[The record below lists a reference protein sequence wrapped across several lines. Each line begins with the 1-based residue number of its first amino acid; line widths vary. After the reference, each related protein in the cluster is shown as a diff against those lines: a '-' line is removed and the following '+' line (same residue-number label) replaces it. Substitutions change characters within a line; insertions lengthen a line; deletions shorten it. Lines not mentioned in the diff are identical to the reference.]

1 MIVET
6 GWLAS
11 LRCVACGGEVMMIAP
26 GDNDDV
32 AGPLGLL
39 IRQGVPMRGWCLA
52 CAQRRGWIVLDEAAT
67 AA

>member
-1 MIVET
+1 
-6 GWLAS
+6 
-11 LRCVACGGEVMMIAP
+11 MMIAP

-39 IRQGVPMRGWCLA
+39 IRQGVPMRGWCLT